1 MIPKISV
8 IVPVYKAEQYLP
20 RCVDSI
26 LTQSFTDFEL
36 ILVDDGSPDNSGG
49 ICDEYA
55 VKDNRVRVIHKPN
68 CGVSTARNFG
78 IEVAKGDWITFIDA
92 DDYIE
97 QGFLSI
103 PVESSADLLIQNYK
117 VVADSDVIEHEF
129 GVSEITSWEIQ
140 EFLHENICKEIFSS
154 PWAKFF
160 KNKILKDNDI
170 CFPKGI
176 KVGEDALFVL
186 DYLFYTK
193 TIRFLSVSNYVYVGG
208 WQSAKYKITA
218 EKAVGNFREFFLRY
232 TKLNVNS
239 ELYLR
244 QVFLF
249 YYGLFLPKDSSSLK
263 TWQKDKVVGSVYS
276 VIYKGLGIKW
286 NLIYIIYPLYKRFI
300 EAFNKK

>member
-26 LTQSFTDFEL
+26 LSQSFIDFEL
-36 ILVDDGSPDNSGG
+36 ILVDDGSPDNSGI

-55 VKDNRVRVIHKPN
+55 SIDNRVKVIHKEN
-68 CGVSTARNFG
+68 GGVSTARNVG
-78 IEVAKGDWITFIDA
+78 IKKATGEWITFIDA

-208 WQSAKYKITA
+208 FNSAKYKLTV
-218 EKAVGNFREFFLRY
+218 EKAVDNFKE
-232 TKLNVNS
+232 
-239 ELYLR
+239 
-244 QVFLF
+244 
-249 YYGLFLPKDSSSLK
+249 
-263 TWQKDKVVGSVYS
+263 
-276 VIYKGLGIKW
+276 VILTYQR
-286 NLIYIIYPLYKRFI
+286 P
-300 EAFNKK
+300 